1 MKTAFISGVTGQC
14 GSYLAELL
22 LGKNYVV
29 VGLIR
34 RSSTPTT
41 SRISHLL
48 DHQNFKME
56 YFDLLDTNCIYR
68 LLEKYQPHEFY
79 NLAAQSQVRVSFDVP
94 EYTLNANGVAV
105 GNILEALRKVSPKT
119 KFYQASTSEMFGNNP
134 NRPYNEKSTLQPAS
148 PYGCAK
154 VMAHN
159 LVQNYRE
166 SYGLFAS
173 CGILFNNESP
183 RRGEEFVT
191 KKIVKHSLEVAMGK
205 REKLVLGNIDAK
217 RDWGYSKEYMEAIYL
232 ILQHHEPDNFVVATG
247 ETHSVRE
254 FVEIVFDKLDL
265 DFEKHLDYDKSL
277 HRPEEVKELIGD
289 ASKIKLLLG
298 WEPKVKFNKLV
309 EIMLGAEEAQLT
321 GKFIV

>member
-1 MKTAFISGVTGQC
+1 MKTAFISGITGQC

-22 LGKNYVV
+22 LKKDYVV
-29 VGLIR
+29 IGLVR
-34 RSSTPTT
+34 RSSTVTT
-41 SRISHLL
+41 SRISNILNHK
-48 DHQNFKME
+48 NFKME

-68 LLEKYQPHEFY
+68 LLEHYRPHEFY

-94 EYTLNANGVAV
+94 EYTMNVNGVAV

-134 NRPYNEKSTLQPAS
+134 ERPYNEQSKLQPAS

-191 KKIVKHSLEVAMGK
+191 KKIVKHSLEVSMGF
-205 REKLVLGNIDAK
+205 REKLILGNIDAK
-217 RDWGYSKEYMEAIYL
+217 RDWGYSKEYMEAIYM
-232 ILQHHEPDNFVVATG
+232 IMQHHEPDNFVVATG
-247 ETHSVRE
+247 ETHTVRE
-254 FVEIVFDKLDL
+254 FVEIVFDKLQLNFD
-265 DFEKHLDYDKSL
+265 KHLDYDKTL
-277 HRPEEVKELIGD
+277 RRPEEVKELIGD

-298 WEPKVKFNKLV
+298 WEPKTKFEDLV
-309 EIMLGAEEAQLT
+309 ELMLKAEEAEFVSKVL
-321 GKFIV
+321 V

>member
-1 MKTAFISGVTGQC
+1 MKTAFISGITGQC

-22 LGKNYVV
+22 LKKDYVV
-29 VGLIR
+29 IGLIR
-34 RSSTPTT
+34 RSSTITT
-41 SRISHLL
+41 SRISNILNHK
-48 DHQNFKME
+48 NFKME

-68 LLEKYQPHEFY
+68 LLEHYRPHEFY

-94 EYTLNANGVAV
+94 EYTMNVNGVAV
-105 GNILEALRKVSPKT
+105 GNILEVLRKVSPKT

-134 NRPYNEKSTLQPAS
+134 ERPYNEKSRLQPAS

-159 LVQNYRE
+159 LVQNYKE

-191 KKIVKHSLEVAMGK
+191 KKIVKHSLEVSMGL
-205 REKLVLGNIDAK
+205 REKLILGNIDAK
-217 RDWGYSKEYMEAIYL
+217 RDWGYSKEYMEAIYM

-254 FVEIVFDKLDL
+254 FVEIVFKKLQL
-265 DFEKHLDYDKSL
+265 DFDKHLDYDRTL
-277 HRPEEVKELIGD
+277 QRPEEVKELIGD

-298 WEPKVKFNKLV
+298 WEPKTKFEDLV
-309 EIMLGAEEAQLT
+309 ELMLKAEEAEFVSKVL
-321 GKFIV
+321 V

>member
-22 LGKNYVV
+22 LEKGYVV
-29 VGLIR
+29 VGLMR

-48 DHQNFKME
+48 NHQNFKLE
-56 YFDLLDTNCIYR
+56 YFDLLDVNCIYK
-68 LLEKYQPHEFY
+68 LLEYYQPHEFY

-94 EYTLNANGVAV
+94 EYTMNANGTAV
-105 GNILEALRKVSPKT
+105 GNILEALRRVSPKT

-134 NRPYNEKSTLQPAS
+134 NRPYNEKSVLQPAS

-191 KKIVKHSLEVAMGK
+191 KKIVKHSLEVALGK
-205 REKLVLGNIDAK
+205 RDKLILGNIDAK

-265 DFEKHLDYDKSL
+265 DFDKHLDYDKRL
-277 HRPEEVKELIGD
+277 QRPEEVKELIGD

-298 WEPKVKFNKLV
+298 WEPKVKFNELV
-309 EIMLGAEEAQLT
+309 EIMLKAEEAEAARKVL
-321 GKFIV
+321 K